1 MRQPNRL
8 PHEYFTDGHSPFT
21 AVPILELAERYIMQ
35 ALDLRMKIGQQW
47 RVADALKIS
56 LFRIAIIF

>member
-1 MRQPNRL
+1 MRQPIWL

-47 RVADALKIS
+47 RVAGA
-56 LFRIAIIF
+56 